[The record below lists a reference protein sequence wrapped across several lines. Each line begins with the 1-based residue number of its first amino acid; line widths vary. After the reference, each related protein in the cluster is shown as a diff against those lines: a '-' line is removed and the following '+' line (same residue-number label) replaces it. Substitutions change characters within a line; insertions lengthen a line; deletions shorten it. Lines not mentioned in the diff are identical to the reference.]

1 MRLFCYYEAMKY
13 KRIINPLVPKSRTN
27 PTGTNRI
34 LSAADKD
41 ISARYKRI
49 ADKVLAW
56 FDSVPWLA
64 FNAEGAYAF
73 PATRM
78 DELRQVLAEITT
90 SELVDGQPLTFFFA
104 EYEDDSARLGLAQAS
119 ANLSAMS
126 ATYAATRPM
135 YAVMA
140 TDAYRNRVA
149 MAKQR
154 SYTHF
159 TGLSDALQADLA
171 QVIAYGIQNGQ
182 NPRALAGVIRDRL
195 GVSESR
201 ARMYAQSEIPGTL
214 RDVTLAE
221 GDDAAEALGI
231 EIKYLWTSALIPTT
245 RPWHASRHGRL
256 YTSEEIRTFYSKGG
270 ERYNCLCAAT
280 SVLIEDGVPQ
290 LTQKLKATYVA
301 EKTQWEKAHG

>member
-1 MRLFCYYEAMKY
+1 MAY
-13 KRIINPLVPKSRTN
+13 KRVKNPIVPRSRTN
-27 PTGTNRI
+27 PTGTGKI
-34 LSAADKD
+34 LSKADSD
-41 ISARYKRI
+41 ISERYRRISARVI
-49 ADKVLAW
+49 E
-56 FDSVPWLA
+56 FFNSIPWLA
-64 FNAEGAYAF
+64 FNSDGAYAF
-73 PATRM
+73 PASRM
-78 DELRQVLAEITT
+78 DEVRDVLAEIVS
-90 SELVDGQPLTFFFA
+90 SELVDGSSMTFFFA
-104 EYEDDSARLGLAQAS
+104 SYEDDSARLGLAQAS

-201 ARMYAQSEIPGTL
+201 ARMYAQSEITMTL
-214 RDVTLAE
+214 RDAKMGELEDTE
-221 GDDAAEALGI
+221 QALGL
-231 EIKYLWTSALIPTT
+231 EIKLLWISALLPTT
-245 RPWHASRHGRL
+245 RKNHAARHSRL
-256 YTSEEIRTFYSKGG
+256 YTPTEVRDFYSSNG
-270 ERYNCLCAAT
+270 ERFNCHCSIVET
-280 SVLIEDGVPQ
+280 LIEDGVPQ
-290 LTQKLKATYVA
+290 LTQKLKATLVA
-301 EKTQWEKAHG
+301 EKTQWEQAHG

>member
-1 MRLFCYYEAMKY
+1 MKY

-27 PTGTNRI
+27 PTMTGKI

-41 ISARYKRI
+41 ISARYRRI
-49 ADKVLAW
+49 TERVLAW

-126 ATYAATRPM
+126 ATYAAARPM

-201 ARMYAQSEIPGTL
+201 ARMYAQSEITMTL
-214 RDVTLAE
+214 RDAKMGELEDTE
-221 GDDAAEALGI
+221 QALGL
-231 EIKYLWTSALIPTT
+231 EIKLLWVSALLPTT
-245 RPWHASRHGRL
+245 RKTHAARHLRL
-256 YTSEEIRTFYSKGG
+256 YTPAEVRDFYSKDGN
-270 ERYNCLCAAT
+270 RFNCHCSIVET
-280 SVLIEDGVPQ
+280 LIEDGVPQ
-290 LTQKLKATYVA
+290 LTQKLKATLVA
-301 EKTQWEKAHG
+301 EKTQWEEAHG